1 MALITVSFRR
11 IKRKKDIF
19 THVSTLLLLL
29 ACIAGKIAEDQD
41 SKTRS
46 FEDQLHDIENEHLDE
61 IVDSMYNINSVD
73 PDGSN
78 IDCNNNRV
86 CDSTRTTNDAQHPPA
101 TTIEYFDAV
110 ETTVEVMKAG
120 SSEEVTGFQLPQ
132 CTSNE
137 LLNDAGILQ
146 CSSVVSLS
154 GLEKNQLGKK
164 IDNDDGLCG
173 HFTRTLTSLDGQEI
187 ISHSTTCVD
196 DEDTTFSFSTS
207 PAGDAAEEDTDDEKS
222 RHWKITKRIVRLDK
236 HWGSNERV
244 LQLRDTLRTAGLRGG
259 VHRLTSSTS
268 SKQHEKNTHTN
279 RRPPVF
285 LMPGLA
291 ATRLVA
297 WTHKSCPGMVSDIKV
312 QDYVWLNMN
321 KILEIAATI
330 DTDCWKECITLG
342 RNQTDNIAGG
352 GCKLRPDEGLD
363 AISSLAPGSLYTSV
377 LLGGGTNTVYAWL
390 TQWLADNLGYD
401 VTSIIGLPYDWR
413 LSPDVMEGRDGFFTL
428 MRRRI
433 EAAVETNGA
442 PGIMVAHSVRFFR
455 FFLLVHLP
463 HNIYYL

>member
-1 MALITVSFRR
+1 MALTTVSFRR
-11 IKRKKDIF
+11 IKRKKYIV

-29 ACIAGKIAEDQD
+29 ACIAGKIAEVQD
-41 SKTRS
+41 SNTRS
-46 FEDQLHDIENEHLDE
+46 LEDQLHDIENEHLDE
-61 IVDSMYNINSVD
+61 IVDSMYNINSID

-78 IDCNNNRV
+78 VDCNNNRM
-86 CDSTRTTNDAQHPPA
+86 CDSTRTANDAQHPPS

-120 SSEEVTGFQLPQ
+120 SSEEVTEFQLPE
-132 CTSNE
+132 CTTST
-137 LLNDAGILQ
+137 LPNDEGILQ

-154 GLEKNQLGKK
+154 SFEKNQLEKET
-164 IDNDDGLCG
+164 DNELFQDEDDDGLCG
-173 HFTRTLTSLDGQEI
+173 HFTRTLTTLDGQE

-196 DEDTTFSFSTS
+196 DDDTTSSFSTS
-207 PAGDAAEEDTDDEKS
+207 AAGDATEEENDNDEKGQALS

-244 LQLRDTLRTAGLRGG
+244 LQLRDTLRTTGLRGG
-259 VHRLTSSTS
+259 ANRPPSTTS

-342 RNQTDNIAGG
+342 RNQTDNVASG

-413 LSPDVMEGRDGFFTL
+413 LSPDVMEGRDGFFYPHAT
-428 MRRRI
+428 
-433 EAAVETNGA
+433 TNRSSSGDQWSSWNNGGA
-442 PGIMVAHSVRFFR
+442 FDG
-455 FFLLVHLP
+455 
-463 HNIYYL
+463 